1 MSIGDNIRA
10 ARIECNMT
18 QAELAEKVGLSQ
30 STIALYEA
38 GKRELTASQI
48 VPFAHV
54 LDTSPLFLLEGTR
67 GGGGSLP
74 LLISLAAMQKSEKFG
89 SESCRPILPPVPNA
103 FLFCFVLFYLIYGCG
118 LQVALRC
125 IYAPQKVP
133 QTNLRASPIKFY
145 PQSFPQ
151 DIHKERGL
159 LDEARQRRRNDLF

>member
-67 GGGGSLP
+67 GGEPPSSQFSL
-74 LLISLAAMQKSEKFG
+74 LDAKEREVWERILQAYLAA
-89 SESCRPILPPVPNA
+89 RP
-103 FLFCFVLFYLIYGCG
+103 
-118 LQVALRC
+118 
-125 IYAPQKVP
+125 
-133 QTNLRASPIKFY
+133 
-145 PQSFPQ
+145 
-151 DIHKERGL
+151 
-159 LDEARQRRRNDLF
+159 

>member
-54 LDTSPLFLLEGTR
+54 LDTSPLFLLEGTH
-67 GGGGSLP
+67 GGGGEPPSSQFSL
-74 LLISLAAMQKSEKFG
+74 LDAKEREVWERILQAYLAA
-89 SESCRPILPPVPNA
+89 RP
-103 FLFCFVLFYLIYGCG
+103 
-118 LQVALRC
+118 
-125 IYAPQKVP
+125 
-133 QTNLRASPIKFY
+133 
-145 PQSFPQ
+145 
-151 DIHKERGL
+151 
-159 LDEARQRRRNDLF
+159 

>member
-54 LDTSPLFLLEGTR
+54 LDTSPLFLLEGTH
-67 GGGGSLP
+67 GGGGASLFSVLSP
-74 LLISLAAMQKSEKFG
+74 RCKRERSLGANLAG
-89 SESCRPILPPVPNA
+89 LSCRPSLML
-103 FLFCFVLFYLIYGCG
+103 LFCFILFILWVRFAVHICTANVTASRTTNMTASLSRQLLSTALSTAYAQLIYSLIYRQG
-118 LQVALRC
+118 RC
-125 IYAPQKVP
+125 
-133 QTNLRASPIKFY
+133 
-145 PQSFPQ
+145 
-151 DIHKERGL
+151 
-159 LDEARQRRRNDLF
+159 

>member
-54 LDTSPLFLLEGTR
+54 LDTSPLFLLEGTH

-74 LLISLAAMQKSEKFG
+74 LLSSLSSMQKREKFG

-103 FLFCFVLFYLIYGCG
+103 FVLFYFIYIMGTVCG
-118 LQVALRC
+118 AYMHRKCDCKPYHKHDCKPLPSTVIHSLVHSLRTAYLQ
-125 IYAPQKVP
+125 P
-133 QTNLRASPIKFY
+133 Y
-145 PQSFPQ
+145 PQ
-151 DIHKERGL
+151 
-159 LDEARQRRRNDLF
+159 AREVLT

>member
-67 GGGGSLP
+67 GGGGGAPRGGGGARRAKASAGLARRMP
-74 LLISLAAMQKSEKFG
+74 AYLAA
-89 SESCRPILPPVPNA
+89 RP
-103 FLFCFVLFYLIYGCG
+103 
-118 LQVALRC
+118 
-125 IYAPQKVP
+125 
-133 QTNLRASPIKFY
+133 
-145 PQSFPQ
+145 
-151 DIHKERGL
+151 
-159 LDEARQRRRNDLF
+159 

>member
-67 GGGGSLP
+67 GGGGGGGGGGTP
-74 LLISLAAMQKSEKFG
+74 LFLLLSPISVKKSAKFW
-89 SESCRPILPPVPNA
+89 SDFCRRILPPVPNA
-103 FLFCFVLFYLIYGCG
+103 FVLFYFIYIMGHVCG
-118 LQVALRC
+118 AYMHRKRDCKLYHKHDCKPLPPTV
-125 IYAPQKVP
+125 
-133 QTNLRASPIKFY
+133 
-145 PQSFPQ
+145 
-151 DIHKERGL
+151 IHSLVHSLYTTLSTGREVL
-159 LDEARQRRRNDLF
+159 T

>member
-67 GGGGSLP
+67 GGRSLP
-74 LLISLAAMQKSEKFG
+74 LLSSLSSRQKREKSG
-89 SESCRPILPPVPNA
+89 SESCRRILSPVPNA
-103 FLFCFVLFYLIYGCG
+103 FLFCFILFNIWVRFAGRFAVHICTAKGTANQPASLADQVLSTVFSTGYTQGKG
-118 LQVALRC
+118 A
-125 IYAPQKVP
+125 
-133 QTNLRASPIKFY
+133 F
-145 PQSFPQ
+145 
-151 DIHKERGL
+151 G
-159 LDEARQRRRNDLF
+159 

>member
-10 ARIECNMT
+10 ARRARKMT
-18 QAELAEKVGLSQ
+18 QAELAEKVGLSRP
-30 STIALYEA
+30 TIALYEA

-67 GGGGSLP
+67 GGTFFSFSFPAQARRAGDVGANLAGLSCCPSL
-74 LLISLAAMQKSEKFG
+74 M
-89 SESCRPILPPVPNA
+89 
-103 FLFCFVLFYLIYGCG
+103 LFCFVLFYLIYGCG

-159 LDEARQRRRNDLF
+159 LDEARQRRGNRLF

>member
-67 GGGGSLP
+67 GGGLPSFFSSL
-74 LLISLAAMQKSEKFG
+74 SSQSKRARNFG
-89 SESCRPILPPVPNA
+89 ATFAGVSCRPSLML
-103 FLFCFVLFYLIYGCG
+103 LFCFVLFILWVRFAVHICTANVTASCTTNMTAS
-118 LQVALRC
+118 LSRQLLSTVLSTA
-125 IYAPQKVP
+125 YAQPYP
-133 QTNLRASPIKFY
+133 QTGRC
-145 PQSFPQ
+145 
-151 DIHKERGL
+151 
-159 LDEARQRRRNDLF
+159 

>member
-67 GGGGSLP
+67 GGGGGPPSPRGKRERNLGANP
-74 LLISLAAMQKSEKFG
+74 AG
-89 SESCRPILPPVPNA
+89 VSCRPSLM
-103 FLFCFVLFYLIYGCG
+103 LFCFVLFYLIYGCG

-159 LDEARQRRRNDLF
+159 LDEARKRRGNRLF

>member
-67 GGGGSLP
+67 GGGGGGGGGGASLFSVLSP
-74 LLISLAAMQKSEKFG
+74 RCKRERSLGANLAG
-89 SESCRPILPPVPNA
+89 LSCRPSLML
-103 FLFCFVLFYLIYGCG
+103 LFCFILFILWVRFAVHICTANVTASRTTNMTASLSRQLLSTALPTAYAQLIYSLIHRQG
-118 LQVALRC
+118 RC
-125 IYAPQKVP
+125 
-133 QTNLRASPIKFY
+133 
-145 PQSFPQ
+145 
-151 DIHKERGL
+151 
-159 LDEARQRRRNDLF
+159 

>member
-67 GGGGSLP
+67 GGGGGTP
-74 LLISLAAMQKSEKFG
+74 LFVVRAHITIKNSAKFW
-89 SESCRPILPPVPNA
+89 SDFCRRILPPVPNA
-103 FLFCFVLFYLIYGCG
+103 FVLFCFIYIMGTVCGAYMHRKCDCKLYHKHDRKPLPSTVIHSLVHSLCTALSTDREVL
-118 LQVALRC
+118 
-125 IYAPQKVP
+125 
-133 QTNLRASPIKFY
+133 T
-145 PQSFPQ
+145 
-151 DIHKERGL
+151 
-159 LDEARQRRRNDLF
+159 

>member
-67 GGGGSLP
+67 GGGDSP
-74 LLISLAAMQKSEKFG
+74 LSSPLSHLSQKEREILERLLQAYLAA
-89 SESCRPILPPVPNA
+89 RP
-103 FLFCFVLFYLIYGCG
+103 
-118 LQVALRC
+118 
-125 IYAPQKVP
+125 
-133 QTNLRASPIKFY
+133 
-145 PQSFPQ
+145 
-151 DIHKERGL
+151 
-159 LDEARQRRRNDLF
+159 

>member
-67 GGGGSLP
+67 GGGSLP
-74 LLISLAAMQKSEKFG
+74 LLSSLSSMQKREKFG

-103 FLFCFVLFYLIYGCG
+103 FVLFYFIYIMGTVCG
-118 LQVALRC
+118 AYMHRKCDCKLYHKHDRKPLPSTVIHSLVHSLCTALSTDRE
-125 IYAPQKVP
+125 VL
-133 QTNLRASPIKFY
+133 T
-145 PQSFPQ
+145 
-151 DIHKERGL
+151 
-159 LDEARQRRRNDLF
+159 

>member
-67 GGGGSLP
+67 GGGASLFSVLSP
-74 LLISLAAMQKSEKFG
+74 RCKRERSLGANLAG
-89 SESCRPILPPVPNA
+89 LSCRPSLML
-103 FLFCFVLFYLIYGCG
+103 LFCFILFILWVRFAVHICTANVTASCTTNMTASLSRQPLSTVLST
-118 LQVALRC
+118 A
-125 IYAPQKVP
+125 YAQPYP
-133 QTNLRASPIKFY
+133 QTGRC
-145 PQSFPQ
+145 
-151 DIHKERGL
+151 
-159 LDEARQRRRNDLF
+159 

>member
-54 LDTSPLFLLEGTR
+54 LDTSPLFLLEGTH
-67 GGGGSLP
+67 GGGEPPSSQFA
-74 LLISLAAMQKSEKFG
+74 LLDAKEKEVWERILQAYLAA
-89 SESCRPILPPVPNA
+89 RP
-103 FLFCFVLFYLIYGCG
+103 
-118 LQVALRC
+118 
-125 IYAPQKVP
+125 
-133 QTNLRASPIKFY
+133 
-145 PQSFPQ
+145 
-151 DIHKERGL
+151 
-159 LDEARQRRRNDLF
+159 

>member
-67 GGGGSLP
+67 GGGGGPPSSQFSL
-74 LLISLAAMQKSEKFG
+74 LDAKEREVWERILQAYLAA
-89 SESCRPILPPVPNA
+89 RP
-103 FLFCFVLFYLIYGCG
+103 
-118 LQVALRC
+118 
-125 IYAPQKVP
+125 
-133 QTNLRASPIKFY
+133 
-145 PQSFPQ
+145 
-151 DIHKERGL
+151 
-159 LDEARQRRRNDLF
+159 